1 MLKTIAAFFLL
12 IAGFTLQAQIYPRRQ
27 EYIEQYSE
35 LAMEEMIRSGVPA
48 SITLAQAVL
57 ESGDGASS
65 LAKRS
70 NNHFGIKCHEWN
82 GKTTNQDDDQ
92 SGECF
97 RSYKNVEDSYR
108 DHSDFLKTRQRYAFL
123 FDLDPTNYKGWAK
136 GLKQAGYATSPEYA
150 NMLIRII
157 EDYDLER
164 YDLMALNEEKGGKAT
179 GPAIASSGRHILEKN
194 RVKYIIA
201 GEGDTYESLTAELGK
216 MQWELPKYNE
226 VSAGGELHQGQ
237 IVYLQ
242 PKRNKANVDKK
253 THTVK
258 EGETMHSIS
267 QLYAVKVEKL
277 YYLNRMT
284 VGDEPKTGIV
294 LQLRK
299 PLKGMPE
306 TPGQVAGESPED
318 DTELIFDI
326 DL

>member
-1 MLKTIAAFFLL
+1 MLKTITALFLL
-12 IAGFTLQAQIYPRRQ
+12 FAGLILEAQVYPRRQ
-27 EYIEQYSE
+27 EYIEQYSR

-70 NNHFGIKCHEWN
+70 NNHFGIKCHEWD
-82 GKTTNQDDDQ
+82 GKTTNHDDDK

-123 FDLDPTNYKGWAK
+123 FDLDPTDYKGWAK
-136 GLKQAGYATSPEYA
+136 GLKQAGYATSPQYA
-150 NMLIRII
+150 SMLIRII
-157 EDYDLER
+157 EDYDLEL
-164 YDLMALNEEKGGKAT
+164 YDLMALNGEKGDKVT
-179 GPAIASSGRHILEKN
+179 GPAVASSGRQILEKN

-201 GEGDTYESLTAELGK
+201 REGDSYESLTAELGK

-258 EGETMHSIS
+258 EGETMYSIS

-284 VGDEPKTGIV
+284 VGAEPKTGIV

-299 PLKGMPE
+299 PLRGPE
-306 TPGQVAGESPED
+306 TPGQVAGESNED
-318 DTELIFDI
+318 DTELIFDT